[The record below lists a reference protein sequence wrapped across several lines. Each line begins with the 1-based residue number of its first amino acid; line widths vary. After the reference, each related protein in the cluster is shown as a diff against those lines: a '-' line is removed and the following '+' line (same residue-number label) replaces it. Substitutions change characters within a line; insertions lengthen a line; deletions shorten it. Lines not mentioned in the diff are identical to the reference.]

1 MTPHFKREF
10 TSSCFYSKL
19 SYTKVMA
26 LGREL
31 MRRSQRRDKKTSK
44 GLLKVMKALDGGLG
58 TQEEEEGQML
68 GTSENGRGERAR
80 K

>member
-1 MTPHFKREF
+1 
-10 TSSCFYSKL
+10 
-19 SYTKVMA
+19 MA

-31 MRRSQRRDKKTSK
+31 MRSSQGRDEKTSK

-58 TQEEEEGQML
+58 TQEKEEGQML
-68 GTSENGRGERAR
+68 GTSENARGERAR

>member
-1 MTPHFKREF
+1 
-10 TSSCFYSKL
+10 
-19 SYTKVMA
+19 MA

-31 MRRSQRRDKKTSK
+31 MRRSQRRNKKTSK

>member
-1 MTPHFKREF
+1 
-10 TSSCFYSKL
+10 
-19 SYTKVMA
+19 MA

-44 GLLKVMKALDGGLG
+44 GLLKVMKALDRGLG

>member
-1 MTPHFKREF
+1 
-10 TSSCFYSKL
+10 
-19 SYTKVMA
+19 MA

-31 MRRSQRRDKKTSK
+31 MRRSQGRDEKTSK

-68 GTSENGRGERAR
+68 GTSENARGERAR